1 MLPCHARRSTTPS
14 TKSNSN
20 IIATKAGNYRGTTY
34 HRNLPSDNRVHRL
47 PALAGL
53 LASVR

>member
-34 HRNLPSDNRVHRL
+34 HRNLPGDNRVHRL